1 MGVLTDRAQQA
12 TGVFNVRLNRH
23 NDLVR
28 ALLNMEQVRTALG
41 ALSVA
46 NRDALKAVI
55 DAQYGAGVA
64 DEIQTEL
71 GQWQV
76 VIDAARSAGL
86 LTEIKP
92 PTFP

>member
-1 MGVLTDRAQQA
+1 MGILTDRAQQA
-12 TGVFNVRLNRH
+12 TGIFNTRLNRH

-28 ALLNMEQVRTALG
+28 ALLNMEQMRSSLA
-41 ALSVA
+41 ALSTTDR
-46 NRDALKAVI
+46 NNLKAAI
-55 DAQYGAGVA
+55 DAQYGTGIG

-71 GQWQV
+71 ASWQQV
-76 VIDAARSAGL
+76 VDLARTNGL